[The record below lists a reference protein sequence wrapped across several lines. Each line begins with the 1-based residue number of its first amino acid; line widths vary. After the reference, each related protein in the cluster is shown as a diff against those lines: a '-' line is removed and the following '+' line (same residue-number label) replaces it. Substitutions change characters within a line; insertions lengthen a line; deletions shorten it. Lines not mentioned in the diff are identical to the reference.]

1 MNKLVKKNN
10 RGAALISI
18 LIAVT
23 FITIIATSLLYI
35 SASNYKMKVAN
46 SESKKNFYKGEGEL
60 MALSTKLR
68 SSLTTST
75 DPMVV
80 LQEYQVDAT
89 HYNCTSLAK
98 AIDPDPSADAIAFVD
113 PTTASSTY
121 SHLNYKQNT
130 GFYKYDVNVKSSNNV
145 IEYYKYNASSTNA
158 DKWEA
163 YSGSNMNNGLFKIVF
178 KDVVIEQTSSNS
190 DNSTFDYFDNSI
202 KSDIV
207 IQVARTTSTKE
218 AGGIGDFSIL
228 MDDQLLINGADFS
241 TMNVYGNSMTAKY
254 EYNPSLGITTP
265 VNSGGNPD
273 NAGLCLKGD
282 NRVNIMGDYFVVFG
296 DIVLDDESSLYLN
309 GTNLMVYGNIYLK
322 GKSALICSSD
332 SSICMVGKSGKN
344 DISLYSASDI
354 EESKLPGYDSITNII
369 CADDNYAKHVYPK
382 DVEIKRLNKTDSYDE
397 YSTLMH
403 FDDTNKDNDGVL
415 KNILNTENN
424 AADHK
429 INIKD
434 VKGNG
439 SIQTDFYGDPCY
451 FKYSDANTQNGGMK
465 DSLIFLTYDPD
476 AQKKYWSGAPDYV
489 LLQQSNINSTII
501 STAPLNV
508 DQKHTITLSKL
519 GPEKF
524 DWMTLPHDT
533 DSYKKT
539 NAIHDFEI
547 IAKPATGGEVKAKV
561 SVGDFFTNATVG
573 ETVYD
578 PNSLVK
584 ALLGCSSD
592 SKADKPKPSKTS
604 MYLENWTKDL

>member
-1 MNKLVKKNN
+1 MNKLLKKNN
-10 RGAALISI
+10 RGAALVSI

-60 MALSTKLR
+60 MTLSTKIR
-68 SSLTTST
+68 SDLTTST

-80 LQEYQVDAT
+80 LKEYQADAN
-89 HYNCTSLAK
+89 HYNCASLAK
-98 AIDPDPSADAIAFVD
+98 AIDPDPTSDAIAFVD
-113 PTTASSTY
+113 ASSTNTF
-121 SHLNYKQNT
+121 SHLNYKKTT
-130 GFYKYDVNVKSSNNV
+130 GFYKYDVNVKSDNNV
-145 IEYYKYNASSTNA
+145 IQYFKYNASSTA
-158 DKWEA
+158 TDKWEP
-163 YSGSNMNNGLFKIVF
+163 YSGSNMDNGLFKVVF
-178 KDVVIEQTSSNS
+178 KDVVIQQTSANNDS
-190 DNSTFDYFDNSI
+190 STFDYFDNSI

-207 IQVARTTSTKE
+207 VQIARTTSTKE

-254 EYNPSLGITTP
+254 AFNDSLGITVP
-265 VNSGGNPD
+265 VNSGGD
-273 NAGLCLKGD
+273 ATNAGLCLKGD

-309 GTNLMVYGNIYLK
+309 GTNLMVYGNIYIK
-322 GKSALICSSD
+322 GKAALVCSSD
-332 SSICMVGKSGKN
+332 STICMVGKSGKN
-344 DISLYSASDI
+344 NIETYSSTEI
-354 EESKLPGYDSITNII
+354 EESKLPGYGSITNII
-369 CADDNYAKHVYPK
+369 CEDGNIAKHVYPK
-382 DVEIKRLNKTDSYDE
+382 DIEIKRLNKTDSYDE
-397 YSTLMH
+397 YATLMH
-403 FDDTNKDNDGVL
+403 FTDSDKNNDGVL
-415 KNILNTENN
+415 KNILNSENN
-424 AADHK
+424 PSDHK
-429 INIKD
+429 INVRDIKD
-434 VKGNG
+434 NKSVE
-439 SIQTDFYGDPCY
+439 TDFYGDKCY
-451 FKYSDANTQNGGMK
+451 LKINQSETQNGGMK
-465 DSLIFLTYDPD
+465 DSLIFLTYDPNN
-476 AQKKYWSGAPDYV
+476 KSWGGAPDYITM
-489 LLQQSNINSTII
+489 QQSNVNSTII

-508 DQKHTITLSKL
+508 DNKHTITLSKL

-539 NAIHDFEI
+539 NAIHDFEA
-547 IAKPATGGEVKAKV
+547 IAKPKSGGEIKAKV